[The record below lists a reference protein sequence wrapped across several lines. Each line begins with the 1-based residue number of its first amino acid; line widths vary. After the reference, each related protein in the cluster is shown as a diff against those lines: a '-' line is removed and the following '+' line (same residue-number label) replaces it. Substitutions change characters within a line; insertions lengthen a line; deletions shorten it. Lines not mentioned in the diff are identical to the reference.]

1 MKEKEFL
8 SHINENTG
16 LIWKLLHLYFR
27 EEDAKKDMLQE
38 IVLQCWAGRNNFRGD
53 AKVSTWVYK
62 VALFTILASQR
73 KNAKHRH
80 ATLVE
85 ADEKHLVTEGEAR
98 ADQSDALYRCIQS
111 LKDVDKTIITMHLDG
126 FSNPEIA
133 EFLGVSINNLNVKLY
148 RVKESLKKQLTNE

>member
-8 SHINENTG
+8 CHINENTG
-16 LIWKLLHLYFR
+16 LIWKLLHLYFH
-27 EEDAKKDMLQE
+27 EEDAKKDMFQE
-38 IVLQCWAGRNNFRGD
+38 VVLQCWAGRNNFRGD
-53 AKVSTWVYK
+53 AKVSTWIYK

-73 KNAKHRH
+73 KNTKHQH
-80 ATLVE
+80 TALDE
-85 ADEKHLVTEGEAR
+85 ADEKHLVTERDAR
-98 ADQSDALYRCIQS
+98 ADKSEALYWCIQR

-133 EFLGVSINNLNVKLY
+133 EFLGVSINNLNVKLH

>member
-16 LIWKLLHLYFR
+16 LIWKLLHLYFQ
-27 EEDAKKDMLQE
+27 EEDAKRDMFQE
-38 IVLQCWAGRNNFRGD
+38 VVLQCWAGRNNFRGD
-53 AKVSTWVYK
+53 AKVSTWIYK

-73 KNAKHRH
+73 KNAKHQH
-80 ATLVE
+80 APLAE

-98 ADQSDALYRCIQS
+98 ADQSEALYRCIQR

-133 EFLGVSINNLNVKLY
+133 EFLGVSINNLNVKLH

>member
-16 LIWKLLHLYFR
+16 LIWKLLHLYFH
-27 EEDAKKDMLQE
+27 EEDAKKDMFQE
-38 IVLQCWAGRNNFRGD
+38 VVLQCWAGRNNFRGD
-53 AKVSTWVYK
+53 AKVSTWIYK

-73 KNAKHRH
+73 KNAKHQH
-80 ATLVE
+80 AALAE
-85 ADEKHLVTEGEAR
+85 ADEKHLVTEGEAI
-98 ADQSDALYRCIQS
+98 ADQSEALYRCIQK

-133 EFLGVSINNLNVKLY
+133 EFLGVSINNLNVKLH

>member
-16 LIWKLLHLYFR
+16 LIWKLLHLYFN

-53 AKVSTWVYK
+53 AKMSTWIYK
-62 VALFTILASQR
+62 VALFTILASQK
-73 KNAKHRH
+73 KNAKHQH
-80 ATLVE
+80 ATLAE
-85 ADEKHLVTEGEAR
+85 ADEKHLVTEEEAR

-111 LKDVDKTIITMHLDG
+111 LKDIDKTIITMHLDG

-148 RVKESLKKQLTNE
+148 RVKESLKKQLTNG

>member
-16 LIWKLLHLYFR
+16 LIWKLLHLYFH
-27 EEDAKKDMLQE
+27 EEDAKKDMFQE
-38 IVLQCWAGRNNFRGD
+38 VVLQCWAGRNNFRGD
-53 AKVSTWVYK
+53 AKVSTWIYK

-73 KNAKHRH
+73 KSAKHQH
-80 ATLVE
+80 AALAE

-98 ADQSDALYRCIQS
+98 ADQSEALYRCIQR

-133 EFLGVSINNLNVKLY
+133 EFLGVSINNLNVKLH